1 MPDNEKVYGEVCGCD
16 NVHFAMVSKD
26 SKEEYKA
33 ETPEY
38 LAPSAEITFDYA
50 ETLTPR
56 HYDNVAFFM
65 EVDDDDTKIS
75 IILSGVPNDKAARL
89 LGLPYDQN
97 SGILVETTPNPPW
110 VALSGRMNIAGG
122 NHMFFQYLKGKFT
135 RSTKKANTKGSGTT
149 YNTTDLVYTAAKT
162 IHPWQLDENRV
173 EGARG
178 VTGATYDTNF
188 KSADSWFEK
197 VQTPIETSAVAAQT
211 DAGNGDDEEN

>member
-16 NVHFAMVSKD
+16 SVHFAMVSQDSKD
-26 SKEEYKA
+26 SYAA

-89 LGLPYDQN
+89 LGLPYDEEN
-97 SGILVETTPNPPW
+97 GILIETTPNPPW
-110 VALSGRMNIAGG
+110 VALSGRMDIAGG

-162 IHPWQLDENRV
+162 IHPWQLANDRID
-173 EGARG
+173 GARG
-178 VTGATYDTNF
+178 VTGATYDANF
-188 KSADSWFEK
+188 KLADNWFK
-197 VQTPIETSAVAAQT
+197 AVQKPKEVAA
-211 DAGNGDDEEN
+211 AAAANEEPEEE